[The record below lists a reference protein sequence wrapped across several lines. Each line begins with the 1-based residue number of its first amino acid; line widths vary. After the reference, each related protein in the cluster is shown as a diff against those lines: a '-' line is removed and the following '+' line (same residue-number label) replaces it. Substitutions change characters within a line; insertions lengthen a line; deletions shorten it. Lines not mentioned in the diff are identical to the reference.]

1 MSKEH
6 SQHAASSTDSVAYLV
21 IREGN
26 TWRDVYR
33 LNPGQVTTVGRA
45 PTNRIVLRDDICSR
59 KHSEFFFS
67 SGNWTVRD
75 LNSRNGTLL
84 NDVPISGDCIV
95 EEGDIVGIGSSEIG
109 FTFDLANNFPR
120 FEQSDDF
127 EDDTAQTIE
136 KMVFDHPATEAEP
149 SIIHRTGE
157 SRYRQTF
164 TPEPIAREGI
174 NHELTLLYSLALE
187 MGSCGD
193 EGSLS
198 KVVLDGLLSGTRAEI
213 GAILLLPE
221 NADRE
226 ETKNIL
232 NVVAYKSRGE
242 LPYQKISQQLSQEV
256 LENREAV
263 LASNVSDDSRLAGRD
278 SEGRIHATSLIC
290 APIRTENTTF
300 GLIHLYATDAELPV
314 DIDDLELT
322 LAIADQFAVALQN
335 LKERESLA
343 DGLARVRDE
352 NLTLRQQ
359 LEINCE
365 LVGESN
371 SISELRDSI
380 GRIAPTDAAVLVR
393 GESGV
398 GKELLA
404 KAIHFSSK
412 RKNEQFVCMNCAALT
427 ESLLESE
434 LFGHEKGSFTG
445 ATERKIGK
453 FEQADKGTLFLD
465 EVGEMGLAIQAK
477 FLRVLEGHSFERVG
491 GKETISL
498 DVRVVAAT
506 NRDLEQAVQAG
517 TFRKDLYFRLHVV
530 EMKIDPLREHKSD
543 IPLLANFFLDKFAR
557 KSGQQVQ
564 RFSPDALSKL
574 MRYDWPGNVR
584 ELQNTIERAVIL
596 CDNSQVREK
605 DIRLTQLE
613 ASSSNSAKT
622 QGLNFREVS
631 LEIIEQEHILST
643 LERTNWNK
651 SQAAGILGI
660 ERSTLDRKLK
670 RYRISRP

>member
-6 SQHAASSTDSVAYLV
+6 SQNDDPPADSVAYLV

-45 PTNRIVLRDDICSR
+45 PTNRVVLHDDICSR
-59 KHSEFFFS
+59 KHSEFFLS
-67 SGNWTVRD
+67 GGNWTVRD
-75 LNSRNGTLL
+75 LNSRNGTMV
-84 NDVPISGDCIV
+84 NEIPISGDCIV
-95 EEGDIVGIGSSEIG
+95 EDGDIIRIGESEVG
-109 FTFDLANNFPR
+109 FTYDLTKKFPR
-120 FEQSDDF
+120 FEQTADF

-136 KMVFDHPATEAEP
+136 NMVFDHPGIEAEP
-149 SIIHRTGE
+149 SIIHRTQE
-157 SRYRQTF
+157 SRYRKTF
-164 TPEPIAREGI
+164 TPESIARERI
-174 NHELTLLYSLALE
+174 NHELTLLYGLALE
-187 MGSCGD
+187 MGSCTD

-198 KVVLDGLLSGTRAEI
+198 KVVLDGLLAGTRAEI
-213 GAILLLPE
+213 GAILLLAQE
-221 NADRE
+221 AGSE
-226 ETKNIL
+226 ERKNNL
-232 NVVAYKSRGE
+232 DVVAYKSRGE

-300 GLIHLYATDAELPV
+300 GLIHLYATDAEKPV
-314 DIDDLELT
+314 DVDDLELT
-322 LAIADQFAVALQN
+322 LAVADQFAVALQN

-365 LVGESN
+365 LVGES
-371 SISELRDSI
+371 SSLAELRDSI
-380 GRIAPTDAAVLVR
+380 GRIAATDATVLVR

-398 GKELLA
+398 GKELVA

-412 RKNEQFVCMNCAALT
+412 RKNDPFVCMNCAALT

-445 ATERKIGK
+445 AIERKIGK

-465 EVGEMGLAIQAK
+465 EVGEMGSAIQAK

-491 GKETISL
+491 GENTISL

-506 NRDLEQAVQAG
+506 NRDLEEAVHAG

-530 EMKIDPLREHKSD
+530 EMKIDPLRDHKSD
-543 IPLLANFFLDKFAR
+543 IPLLANFFLDKFAK
-557 KSGQQVQ
+557 KSGQKVR

-574 MRYDWPGNVR
+574 MKYDWPGNVR

-596 CDNSQVREK
+596 CDNPQVREK
-605 DIRLTQLE
+605 DIRLTHLE
-613 ASSSNSAKT
+613 VPSSNSVST
-622 QGLNFREVS
+622 QGSGYREVS
-631 LEIIEQEHILST
+631 LDIIEQEHILST
-643 LERTNWNK
+643 LERTYWNK
-651 SQAAGILGI
+651 SQAAQILGI